1 VDLSIVIPTLNRT
14 KQLSKIL
21 NYYFK
26 INFKAK
32 IYILDSSDE
41 IYFNKNIYEIQKC
54 SNLNIVH
61 KKIFGSSNQ
70 VMGKILPEI
79 NTKYAVFS
87 GDDDFFIEKGLEK
100 SINFLEKN
108 NDFSASHGK
117 MLNLIYSDEKL
128 NSILNISNY
137 NSMGFDNCLKKPLER
152 LIFSLK
158 NYQTS
163 TFAVHRTE
171 IFKKIYSY
179 AHTKK
184 IVKNALVNEN
194 IFYNELL
201 FNFLSCCYGKN
212 KFLDNL
218 YMVRTSIYSPNKKNF
233 FSQKKIHDFFIKNEQ
248 GIQVMKNISNI
259 LSNEISSIDGSDY
272 ELNRKIVDKELIRYI
287 KKTYIQYFKFLKIY
301 IFGIIKK
308 ALRFLGILN
317 FVKKVILKK
326 KINYQDNE
334 KYSDEL
340 KVMHQFFID

>member
-1 VDLSIVIPTLNRT
+1 MDLSIVIPTLNRT

-21 NYYFK
+21 NYYFT
-26 INFKAK
+26 INLKAK

-41 IYFNKNIYEIQKC
+41 IYLNKNIYEIQKC

-61 KKIFGSSNQ
+61 KKIFGSSSQ
-70 VMGKILPEI
+70 VMGKVLPEI
-79 NTKYAVFS
+79 NTKYSVFS

-100 SINFLEKN
+100 SINFLDEN

-137 NSMGFDNCLKKPLER
+137 NSMGFDNCFKKPLER

-179 AHTKK
+179 ANTKK

-233 FSQKKIHDFFIKNEQ
+233 SSQKKIHDFFIKDEQ
-248 GIQVMKNISNI
+248 GIQVIKNISNI

-272 ELNRKIVDKELIRYI
+272 ELNKKIVDKELIRYI
-287 KKTYIQYFKFLKIY
+287 KKTYIQYSKFFKIY
-301 IFGIIKK
+301 ISKNIKK
-308 ALRFLGILN
+308 ILRFLGIFN
-317 FVKKVILKK
+317 FVKKLILKK
-326 KINYQDNE
+326 KIDYQDNE

-340 KVMHQFFID
+340 KIMHQFFID